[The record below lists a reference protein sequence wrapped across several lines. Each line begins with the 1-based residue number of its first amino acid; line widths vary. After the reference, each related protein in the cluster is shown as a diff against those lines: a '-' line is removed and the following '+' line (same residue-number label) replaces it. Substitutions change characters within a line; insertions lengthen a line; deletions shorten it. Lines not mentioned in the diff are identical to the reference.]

1 MYCGIVSGYLQCK
14 QRGILSLR
22 SQLADEH
29 NDWSSLAVL
38 QVLCSVST
46 LLVGRQHGHLACKH
60 NYRQRFSFAEPESTR
75 KDCTCV
81 LHCFTCDPAI
91 SSFLPLTCTAAVPTE
106 WHNYSVSSLLYSC
119 HYKQILNVILTASAA
134 NTCNQY
140 NLNLEAQT
148 DQSES
153 DYWLRPSS
161 GLSPSSTASMWV
173 IWSSSSTMS
182 RSLITAGWSCY
193 SHNICQNS
201 HTLIVKVH

>member
-1 MYCGIVSGYLQCK
+1 MIDLPWPCFKFSAVFQHCWSGDSTGIWLVSTIIDKDSLLQNQNQPEKTARVCCT
-14 QRGILSLR
+14 
-22 SQLADEH
+22 
-29 NDWSSLAVL
+29 VL
-38 QVLCSVST
+38 Q
-46 LLVGRQHGHLACKH
+46 
-60 NYRQRFSFAEPESTR
+60 
-75 KDCTCV
+75 
-81 LHCFTCDPAI
+81 CDPAI